1 MNFNRIAL
9 IALLFLGTPAMSGQ
23 APGDV
28 NFITKG
34 TAHLFQFKMHSLST
48 SETIE
53 TSKPCGSLK
62 LGENQTLNLLNSFY
76 RKNGKRNNFGTKVL
90 FLL

>member
-62 LGENQTLNLLNSFY
+62 LGENQTLNLSSKGSTIQLEILACKNINSP
-76 RKNGKRNNFGTKVL
+76 
-90 FLL
+90 